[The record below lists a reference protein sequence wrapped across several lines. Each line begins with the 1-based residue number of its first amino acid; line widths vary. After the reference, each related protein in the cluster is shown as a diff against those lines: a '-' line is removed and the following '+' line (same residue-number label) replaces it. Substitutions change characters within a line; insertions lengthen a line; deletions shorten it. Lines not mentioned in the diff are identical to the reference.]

1 LVELWQTNQKF
12 FVLINCQGLGYE
24 IQILESFFLKLKT
37 NQISNKKITLWLKHI
52 KKEDS
57 DLLFGFTSKEQ
68 KNFFIEILS
77 IRGVG
82 SQIGM
87 GILNKFSISE
97 VINAIKTQN
106 KKLIC
111 SVPGIGQKMSDR
123 LILELK
129 NKFKS
134 ELQFEEEKAKDEFE
148 IKDPEIN
155 KMMQDLKLTLQSLN
169 YKNKEINTIMPI
181 IKESTLLAKKEKNL
195 SFENLLKI
203 AKNNLDKDSSNIGR
217 WRSII
222 NKLKINFMSLDTA
235 EKQKLIETH
244 QVHSTDTGSV
254 EVQVAM
260 LSKRIS
266 KLSDHLQGN
275 IHDFASRQGL
285 LKMIGKR
292 KRLLSYIKDK
302 NVQRYQELV
311 KKIGIRGW
319 SQLMKKKQSKK
330 KTQN

>member
-1 LVELWQTNQKF
+1 MISWINGELVELWQTNQKF

-68 KNFFIEILS
+68 RNFFIEILS

-97 VINAIKTQN
+97 AINAIKTQN

-134 ELQFEEEKAKDEFE
+134 EIQFEEEKANDQFE

-155 KMMQDLKLTLQSLN
+155 KMIEDLQLTLQSLN
-169 YKNKEINTIMPI
+169 YKNKEIKTILPI
-181 IKESTLLAKKEKNL
+181 IINEVDFPAKKENNL
-195 SFENLLKI
+195 SFENLLKL
-203 AKNNLDKDSSNIGR
+203 AMNYLDKESSNI
-217 WRSII
+217 
-222 NKLKINFMSLDTA
+222 
-235 EKQKLIETH
+235 
-244 QVHSTDTGSV
+244 
-254 EVQVAM
+254 
-260 LSKRIS
+260 
-266 KLSDHLQGN
+266 
-275 IHDFASRQGL
+275 AS
-285 LKMIGKR
+285 
-292 KRLLSYIKDK
+292 
-302 NVQRYQELV
+302 
-311 KKIGIRGW
+311 
-319 SQLMKKKQSKK
+319 
-330 KTQN
+330 

>member
-1 LVELWQTNQKF
+1 LISWINGELVELWQTNQKF

-37 NQISNKKITLWLKHI
+37 NQISNKKIILWLKHI

-87 GILNKFSISE
+87 GILNKFSIGE

-134 ELQFEEEKAKDEFE
+134 EIQFEEQKAKDEFE

-155 KMMQDLKLTLQSLN
+155 KIIEDLQLTLQSLN
-169 YKNKEINTIMPI
+169 YKNKEIKTILPI
-181 IKESTLLAKKEKNL
+181 IINEVDFPAKKENNL
-195 SFENLLKI
+195 SFENLLKL
-203 AKNNLDKDSSNIGR
+203 AMNYLDKESSNI
-217 WRSII
+217 
-222 NKLKINFMSLDTA
+222 
-235 EKQKLIETH
+235 
-244 QVHSTDTGSV
+244 
-254 EVQVAM
+254 
-260 LSKRIS
+260 
-266 KLSDHLQGN
+266 
-275 IHDFASRQGL
+275 AS
-285 LKMIGKR
+285 
-292 KRLLSYIKDK
+292 
-302 NVQRYQELV
+302 
-311 KKIGIRGW
+311 
-319 SQLMKKKQSKK
+319 
-330 KTQN
+330 

>member
-1 LVELWQTNQKF
+1 MISWINGDLVDLWQTNQKF

-37 NQISNKKITLWLKHI
+37 NQISNKNITLWIKHI

-82 SQIGM
+82 SQIGI

-97 VINAIKTQN
+97 VINAIQTQN

-129 NKFKS
+129 SKFKS
-134 ELQFEEEKAKDEFE
+134 EIQFSEEKSKDEFV

-155 KMMQDLKLTLQSLN
+155 KMIEDLQLTLQTLS
-169 YKNKEINTIMPI
+169 YKNKEIKTILPII
-181 IKESTLLAKKEKNL
+181 IKEVDLLAKQENNL
-195 SFENLLKI
+195 SFEKLLKS
-203 AKNNLDKDSSNIGR
+203 AMNYLDKDSSY
-217 WRSII
+217 
-222 NKLKINFMSLDTA
+222 LD
-235 EKQKLIETH
+235 
-244 QVHSTDTGSV
+244 
-254 EVQVAM
+254 
-260 LSKRIS
+260 R
-266 KLSDHLQGN
+266 
-275 IHDFASRQGL
+275 
-285 LKMIGKR
+285 
-292 KRLLSYIKDK
+292 
-302 NVQRYQELV
+302 
-311 KKIGIRGW
+311 
-319 SQLMKKKQSKK
+319 
-330 KTQN
+330 

>member
-1 LVELWQTNQKF
+1 MISWINGELIELWQTNQKF

-24 IQILESFFLKLKT
+24 VQILESFFLKLKT
-37 NQISNKKITLWLKHI
+37 NQISNKNITLWIKHI

-57 DLLFGFTSKEQ
+57 DLLFGFTSKDQ

-134 ELQFEEEKAKDEFE
+134 EIQFEDKKGNDEFE
-148 IKDPEIN
+148 IKDPETN
-155 KMMQDLKLTLQSLN
+155 KMIEDLQLTLQSLN
-169 YKNKEINTIMPI
+169 YKNKEIKTILPI
-181 IKESTLLAKKEKNL
+181 IFKEVDLLAKKENNL
-195 SFENLLKI
+195 SFENLLKL
-203 AKNNLDKDSSNIGR
+203 AMNYLDKDNSNLAR
-217 WRSII
+217 
-222 NKLKINFMSLDTA
+222 
-235 EKQKLIETH
+235 
-244 QVHSTDTGSV
+244 
-254 EVQVAM
+254 
-260 LSKRIS
+260 
-266 KLSDHLQGN
+266 
-275 IHDFASRQGL
+275 
-285 LKMIGKR
+285 
-292 KRLLSYIKDK
+292 
-302 NVQRYQELV
+302 
-311 KKIGIRGW
+311 
-319 SQLMKKKQSKK
+319 
-330 KTQN
+330 

>member
-1 LVELWQTNQKF
+1 LISWINGDLVDLWQTNQKF

-24 IQILESFFLKLKT
+24 IQILESLFLKLKT
-37 NQISNKKITLWLKHI
+37 NQISNKNITLWIKHI

-57 DLLFGFTSKEQ
+57 DLLFGFKSKDQ

-87 GILNKFSISE
+87 GILNKFSIGE

-134 ELQFEEEKAKDEFE
+134 EIQFEEEKSKDEFE

-155 KMMQDLKLTLQSLN
+155 KMIEDLQLTLQSLN
-169 YKNKEINTIMPI
+169 YKNNEIKTILPI
-181 IKESTLLAKKEKNL
+181 IINEVDLPAKKENNL
-195 SFENLLKI
+195 SFEYLLKL
-203 AKNNLDKDSSNIGR
+203 AMNYLDKDSRNLAR
-217 WRSII
+217 
-222 NKLKINFMSLDTA
+222 
-235 EKQKLIETH
+235 
-244 QVHSTDTGSV
+244 
-254 EVQVAM
+254 
-260 LSKRIS
+260 
-266 KLSDHLQGN
+266 
-275 IHDFASRQGL
+275 
-285 LKMIGKR
+285 
-292 KRLLSYIKDK
+292 
-302 NVQRYQELV
+302 
-311 KKIGIRGW
+311 
-319 SQLMKKKQSKK
+319 
-330 KTQN
+330 

>member
-1 LVELWQTNQKF
+1 MISWINGELVESWQTNQKF

-24 IQILESFFLKLKT
+24 IQILKSLFLKLKT

-77 IRGVG
+77 VRGVG

-123 LILELK
+123 IILELK
-129 NKFKS
+129 IKFKS
-134 ELQFEEEKAKDEFE
+134 EIQFEEKAKDEFE

-155 KMMQDLKLTLQSLN
+155 QMIEDLQLTLQSLN
-169 YKNKEINTIMPI
+169 YKNKEIKTILPI
-181 IKESTLLAKKEKNL
+181 IINEVYFLSKKENNL
-195 SFENLLKI
+195 SFENLLKL
-203 AKNNLDKDSSNIGR
+203 AMNYLDKESSNI
-217 WRSII
+217 
-222 NKLKINFMSLDTA
+222 
-235 EKQKLIETH
+235 
-244 QVHSTDTGSV
+244 
-254 EVQVAM
+254 
-260 LSKRIS
+260 
-266 KLSDHLQGN
+266 
-275 IHDFASRQGL
+275 AS
-285 LKMIGKR
+285 
-292 KRLLSYIKDK
+292 
-302 NVQRYQELV
+302 
-311 KKIGIRGW
+311 
-319 SQLMKKKQSKK
+319 
-330 KTQN
+330 

>member
-1 LVELWQTNQKF
+1 MISWINGELVELWQTNQKF

-24 IQILESFFLKLKT
+24 VQILESFFIKLKT

-87 GILNKFSISE
+87 SLLNKFSIGE

-134 ELQFEEEKAKDEFE
+134 EIQFEEEKANDEFE

-155 KMMQDLKLTLQSLN
+155 KMIEDLQLTLQSLN
-169 YKNKEINTIMPI
+169 YKNKEIKTILPI
-181 IKESTLLAKKEKNL
+181 IINEIDFLAKKENNL
-195 SFENLLKI
+195 SFENLLKL
-203 AKNNLDKDSSNIGR
+203 AMNYLDKDSSNLDR
-217 WRSII
+217 SRSII
-222 NKLKINFMSLDTA
+222 
-235 EKQKLIETH
+235 
-244 QVHSTDTGSV
+244 
-254 EVQVAM
+254 
-260 LSKRIS
+260 R
-266 KLSDHLQGN
+266 
-275 IHDFASRQGL
+275 
-285 LKMIGKR
+285 
-292 KRLLSYIKDK
+292 
-302 NVQRYQELV
+302 
-311 KKIGIRGW
+311 
-319 SQLMKKKQSKK
+319 
-330 KTQN
+330 

>member
-1 LVELWQTNQKF
+1 MISWINGDLVDLWQNNQKF

-37 NQISNKKITLWLKHI
+37 NQISTKNITLWIKHI

-57 DLLFGFTSKEQ
+57 DLLFGFTSKDQ

-82 SQIGM
+82 SQIGI

-97 VINAIKTQN
+97 VINAIKTQD

-134 ELQFEEEKAKDEFE
+134 EIQFEEEKAKDEFE

-155 KMMQDLKLTLQSLN
+155 KMIEDLQLTLQSLN
-169 YKNKEINTIMPI
+169 YKNKEIKTILPI
-181 IKESTLLAKKEKNL
+181 IINKVDFLAKEENNL
-195 SFENLLKI
+195 SFENLLKL
-203 AKNNLDKDSSNIGR
+203 AMNYLDKESSNI
-217 WRSII
+217 
-222 NKLKINFMSLDTA
+222 
-235 EKQKLIETH
+235 
-244 QVHSTDTGSV
+244 
-254 EVQVAM
+254 
-260 LSKRIS
+260 
-266 KLSDHLQGN
+266 
-275 IHDFASRQGL
+275 AS
-285 LKMIGKR
+285 
-292 KRLLSYIKDK
+292 
-302 NVQRYQELV
+302 
-311 KKIGIRGW
+311 
-319 SQLMKKKQSKK
+319 
-330 KTQN
+330 